1 MIQIQ
6 ELIKHFVLGIVSLFI
21 INITMADDLK
31 IKDFNEVIKEVKEE
45 YAKDSF
51 EYSIPNA
58 LILTVATGETGRME
72 LKGAPTAEAANNFFG
87 IHATQGDNFLT
98 TQQGAKLAKY
108 DSPADSVRG
117 FINLITTG
125 LAYGGVRKAIETGQP
140 IENVFMNMGKYAER
154 EDYPQFL
161 INIYKSTIRDML
173 NPVLPKRKPIIDQ
186 MKRLQ

>member
-6 ELIKHFVLGIVSLFI
+6 ELIKHIVLGIVSLFI

-72 LKGAPTAEAANNFFG
+72 FKGAPTAEAANNFFG

>member
-72 LKGAPTAEAANNFFG
+72 FKGAPTAEAANNFFG

-173 NPVLPKRKPIIDQ
+173 NPVLPKRKPIIDL

>member
-31 IKDFNEVIKEVKEE
+31 IKDFNEVINEVIEE

-72 LKGAPTAEAANNFFG
+72 FKGAPTAEAANNFFG

>member
-21 INITMADDLK
+21 INITMADDIK
-31 IKDFNEVIKEVKEE
+31 IKDFNEVIREVKEE

-58 LILTVATGETGRME
+58 LILTVATGETGRMKF
-72 LKGAPTAEAANNFFG
+72 KGAPTAQEANNFFG

-108 DSPADSVRG
+108 DSPADSVRA

-125 LAYGGVRKAIETGQP
+125 NAYEGVRKAIETEQP
-140 IENVFMNMGKYAER
+140 IENIFMNMGKYAER

-161 INIYKSTIRDML
+161 TNIYKSTIRDML
-173 NPVLPKRKPIIDQ
+173 NPILPKRKPIIDQ